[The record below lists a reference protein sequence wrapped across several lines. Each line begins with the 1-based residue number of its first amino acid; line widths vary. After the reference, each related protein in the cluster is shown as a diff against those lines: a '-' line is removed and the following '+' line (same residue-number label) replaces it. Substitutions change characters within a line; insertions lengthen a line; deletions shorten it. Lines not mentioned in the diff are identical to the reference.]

1 MTHETLLSDINAM
14 VGIVLSIQWS
24 NRSLRNIPHVDNI
37 RLWAGEWQEQHLN
50 GDRPVFTPAEVQTM
64 HWAEQYLN
72 TLIHR
77 LSWQEKQ
84 LTLDI
89 A

>member
-1 MTHETLLSDINAM
+1 MAHETLLSDINAM
-14 VGIVLSIQWS
+14 VGIVLSIQYH
-24 NRSLRNIPHVDNI
+24 PHVDNI
-37 RLWAGEWQEQHLN
+37 RVWAREWQEQHLN